1 MRAALIDSSVSQF
14 DQIEAQDLQKKLAIS
29 LVVYLGFESAIH
41 SCHANS
47 WDGVLKW
54 VVALKEMDE
63 GDNSS
68 V

>member
-1 MRAALIDSSVSQF
+1 
-14 DQIEAQDLQKKLAIS
+14 